1 MRGGIAALAAAT
13 LTLAGCASTVA
24 GEAVRAPDA
33 AVVAQLDTGDY
44 DTARTRELG
53 TAGDDAFAR
62 GLLESQRIAEF
73 VVGPWEVD
81 DDLTRPAVG
90 AGTAVNQSIP
100 NADTLKQIFGEVPG
114 VVATG
119 QNRGLIAG
127 FASWRGSAEA
137 DKGITLLNAVFRF
150 PDPAAAQA
158 AATQFAE
165 ALSAPELGGS
175 PREPAPIP
183 DHPDASAVSYTDAEG
198 TSRVR
203 SFTAHGPYVLYQL
216 ATPGVDSTA
225 AARELIG
232 NCLDQ
237 QIPLIDSFVPT
248 PVDLLGQLPL
258 DPSGELLPAVLTN
271 PDKAGLPVSTGA
283 WQPLAWLHFEPD
295 PVSAREA
302 FDDAEV
308 DVVAQRLAT
317 VYRTRDE
324 DAAAA
329 LAEYL
334 RTVAV
339 DTPSAEELDDAVPG
353 LPAARCFGRTQDYE
367 SPTTPLTW
375 QWNSW
380 HFKCVAHVDRYA
392 YTVFSQ
398 SLQDAMQQA
407 GAQYRI
413 LTA

>member
-1 MRGGIAALAAAT
+1 MLAAAALT
-13 LTLAGCASTVA
+13 LTGCAGTVA

-44 DTARTRELG
+44 DTAPTRELG

-81 DDLTRPAVG
+81 EELTRPAVG
-90 AGTAVNQSIP
+90 AGNGVNQSIP
-100 NADTLKQIFGEVPG
+100 SADILQQVVGEAPG
-114 VVATG
+114 VVEAG
-119 QNRGLIAG
+119 RNRGLIAG
-127 FASWRGSAEA
+127 FSSWRGAA
-137 DKGITLLNAVFRF
+137 DAATGGSLLNAVLRF

-158 AATQFAE
+158 AAAE
-165 ALSAPELGGS
+165 IAAALDAPGHGES

-183 DHPDASAVSYTDAEG
+183 GHPDASAVSYTDFGG

-216 ATPGVDSTA
+216 AAPGADSAA

-232 NCLDQ
+232 DCLDQ
-237 QIPLIDSFVPT
+237 QVPLIDNFVPT
-248 PVDLLGQLPL
+248 PVDVLGQLPK
-258 DPSGELLPAVLTN
+258 DPSGELLPAVLTDQSN
-271 PDKAGLPVSTGA
+271 GGLPVSTGA

-295 PVSAREA
+295 PRSAREA
-302 FDDAEV
+302 FDDADV

-324 DAAAA
+324 GAAAA

-334 RTVAV
+334 QTVAA
-339 DTPSAEELDDAVPG
+339 DAPSAEPLDDAVPG
-353 LPAARCFGRTQDYE
+353 LPAARCFERTEGYE
-367 SPTTPLTW
+367 SGTTPVTW
-375 QWNSW
+375 QWSSW

-398 SLQDAMQQA
+398 SLQDARQQA